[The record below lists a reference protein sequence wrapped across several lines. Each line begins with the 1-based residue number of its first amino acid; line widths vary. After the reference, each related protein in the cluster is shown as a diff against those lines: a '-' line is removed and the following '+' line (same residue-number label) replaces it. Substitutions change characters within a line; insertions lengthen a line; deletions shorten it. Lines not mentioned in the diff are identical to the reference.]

1 MLFPKGLLSHRGT
14 WKSLKHCLEYCET
27 SYAFKLSDD
36 FILFSYRSRMLLD
49 QYKKKAQLY
58 RTNVLF
64 VPLGDDFRYET
75 TFEIN
80 AQYGNYQ
87 VWEHNFSS
95 LTDFTLKNRS
105 LLCWVEKRLPF
116 TLGSSSFFAWKQE
129 GSIWWL
135 NVEAVLTVLSILCN
149 SPPQRLMDH
158 INSHPELKAKVPV
171 FILLDD

>member
-1 MLFPKGLLSHRGT
+1 MLYPPGPLSHTGT
-14 WKSLKHCLEYCET
+14 WIRLKRFLEYCET

-95 LTDFTLKNRS
+95 LTEFTLKNRS

-116 TLGSSSFFAWKQE
+116 TLGSSPFLH
-129 GSIWWL
+129 GSRTAVFWWL
-135 NVEAVLTVLSILCN
+135 NVEAVLSVVSILCN
-149 SPPQRLMDH
+149 
-158 INSHPELKAKVPV
+158 
-171 FILLDD
+171 ILLHRDWWII

>member
-1 MLFPKGLLSHRGT
+1 
-14 WKSLKHCLEYCET
+14 
-27 SYAFKLSDD
+27 
-36 FILFSYRSRMLLD
+36 MLLD

-95 LTDFTLKNRS
+95 LTDFHTQKQVIVVLSGEEASFHPR
-105 LLCWVEKRLPF
+105 VF
-116 TLGSSSFFAWKQE
+116 SFFAWKQE
-129 GSIWWL
+129 GCIWWL
-135 NVEAVLTVLSILCN
+135 NVEAVLSVLSILCN
-149 SPPQRLMDH
+149 
-158 INSHPELKAKVPV
+158 
-171 FILLDD
+171 ILLHRDWWII